1 VGANREQQVKAYER
15 QQEALSLRLVGLSYD
30 AIAERLEFAN
40 RSGAFRAVQAA
51 LKKTLQE
58 PADELRTL
66 ELERLDSMLLPMMA
80 QAKKGNQG
88 AVDRVLR
95 IMERRAKLLGL
106 DAPTKQEI
114 TGAGG
119 GPQHVIFEEKANWRG
134 GNSVPG
140 AGDAQ
145 GSEDSL

>member
-1 VGANREQQVKAYER
+1 VANREQEVKAYER
-15 QQEALSLRLVGLSYD
+15 QKEALSLRLVGLSYD
-30 AIAERLEFAN
+30 AIAERLGFAN

-66 ELERLDSMLLPMMA
+66 ELERLDGMLLPMMA

-106 DAPTKQEI
+106 DAPTKQEV
-114 TGAGG
+114 TGKDG
-119 GPQHVIFEEKANWRG
+119 GPLVIAIG
-134 GNSVPG
+134 GLDP
-140 AGDAQ
+140 D
-145 GSEDSL
+145 EDI

>member
-1 VGANREQQVKAYER
+1 VANREQEVKAYER
-15 QQEALSLRLVGLSYD
+15 QKEALSLRLVGLSYD
-30 AIAERLEFAN
+30 AIAERLGFAN

-114 TGAGG
+114 TGSDG
-119 GPQHVIFEEKANWRG
+119 GPVVIAIG
-134 GNSVPG
+134 GIDP
-140 AGDAQ
+140 D
-145 GSEDSL
+145 EDI

>member
-1 VGANREQQVKAYER
+1 MANREQEVKAYER
-15 QQEALSLRLVGLSYD
+15 QKEALSLRLVGLSYD
-30 AIAERLEFAN
+30 AIAERLGFAN

-114 TGAGG
+114 TGSDG
-119 GPQHVIFEEKANWRG
+119 GPVVIAIG
-134 GNSVPG
+134 GIDP
-140 AGDAQ
+140 D
-145 GSEDSL
+145 EDI

>member
-1 VGANREQQVKAYER
+1 MANREQEVKAYER
-15 QQEALSLRLVGLSYD
+15 QKEALSLRLVGLSYD

-106 DAPTKQEI
+106 DAPTKQEV
-114 TGAGG
+114 TGKDG
-119 GPQHVIFEEKANWRG
+119 GPLVIAIG
-134 GNSVPG
+134 GLDP
-140 AGDAQ
+140 D
-145 GSEDSL
+145 EDI

>member
-1 VGANREQQVKAYER
+1 MGANREQQVKAYER
-15 QQEALSLRLVGLSYD
+15 QKEALSLRLVGLSYD

-66 ELERLDSMLLPMMA
+66 ELERLDGMLLPMMA

-114 TGAGG
+114 TGSDG
-119 GPQHVIFEEKANWRG
+119 GPVTVR
-134 GNSVPG
+134 VVY
-140 AGDAQ
+140 GDD
-145 GSEDSL
+145 GPDDSTA

>member
-1 VGANREQQVKAYER
+1 MGANREQQVKAYER
-15 QQEALSLRLVGLSYD
+15 QKEALSLRLVGLSYD

-51 LKKTLQE
+51 LKKTLQD

-114 TGAGG
+114 TGSDG
-119 GPQHVIFEEKANWRG
+119 GPVVIAIG
-134 GNSVPG
+134 GIDP
-140 AGDAQ
+140 D
-145 GSEDSL
+145 EDI

>member
-1 VGANREQQVKAYER
+1 MANREQEVKAYER
-15 QQEALSLRLVGLSYD
+15 QKEALSLRLVGLSYD
-30 AIAERLEFAN
+30 AIAERLGFAN

-114 TGAGG
+114 RVPDGVETR
-119 GPQHVIFEEKANWRG
+119 VIFEEKANWRG

>member
-1 VGANREQQVKAYER
+1 MGANREQQVKAYER
-15 QQEALSLRLVGLSYD
+15 QKEALSLRLVGLSYD

-114 TGAGG
+114 TGSDG
-119 GPQHVIFEEKANWRG
+119 GPVVIAIG
-134 GNSVPG
+134 GIDP
-140 AGDAQ
+140 DK
-145 GSEDSL
+145 DI

>member
-1 VGANREQQVKAYER
+1 VANREQEVKAYER
-15 QQEALSLRLVGLSYD
+15 QKEALSLRLVGLSYD
-30 AIAERLEFAN
+30 AIAERLGFAN
-40 RSGAFRAVQAA
+40 RSGSFRAVQAA

-66 ELERLDSMLLPMMA
+66 ELERLDSMLLPLMA

-106 DAPTKQEI
+106 DAPTKQEV
-114 TGAGG
+114 TGKDG
-119 GPQHVIFEEKANWRG
+119 GPLVIAIG
-134 GNSVPG
+134 GLDP
-140 AGDAQ
+140 D
-145 GSEDSL
+145 EDI

>member
-1 VGANREQQVKAYER
+1 MANREQEVKAYER
-15 QQEALSLRLVGLSYD
+15 QKEALSLRLVGLSYD
-30 AIAERLEFAN
+30 AIDERLGFAN

-114 TGAGG
+114 TGSDG
-119 GPQHVIFEEKANWRG
+119 GPVVIAIG
-134 GNSVPG
+134 GIDP
-140 AGDAQ
+140 D
-145 GSEDSL
+145 EDI

>member
-1 VGANREQQVKAYER
+1 MANREQEVKAYER
-15 QQEALSLRLVGLSYD
+15 QKEALSLRLVGLSYD
-30 AIAERLEFAN
+30 AIAERLGFAN

-66 ELERLDSMLLPMMA
+66 ELERLDGMLLPMMA

-106 DAPTKQEI
+106 DAPTKQEV
-114 TGAGG
+114 TGKDG
-119 GPQHVIFEEKANWRG
+119 GPLVIAIG
-134 GNSVPG
+134 GLDP
-140 AGDAQ
+140 D
-145 GSEDSL
+145 EDI

>member
-1 VGANREQQVKAYER
+1 MGANREQQVKAYER
-15 QQEALSLRLVGLSYD
+15 QKEALSLRLVGLSYD

-106 DAPTKQEI
+106 DAPTKQEV
-114 TGAGG
+114 TGKDG
-119 GPQHVIFEEKANWRG
+119 GPLVIAIG
-134 GNSVPG
+134 GLDP
-140 AGDAQ
+140 D
-145 GSEDSL
+145 EDI